1 MRRCPECQA
10 DIKGNWTKC
19 PLCHTP
25 LEGGK
30 PVSSPYPDVA
40 LRFDRNKGQRILVV
54 ASFFIILA
62 SFPLGLFWRGQFGG
76 LQGALFGILTMWL
89 AVLVLIRKRR
99 NLAKGILYLLVSLS
113 LICAYLDYLVGW
125 TGWSLT
131 YAIPIL
137 CCSSLLAMFLAVR
150 FVKMKAG
157 DYVLYVLSAALLGLV
172 PMLFLILEWVF
183 NPIPSWTSV
192 GLSVVLLL
200 LILLFRG
207 SEIRRELAKRLFI

>member
-1 MRRCPECQA
+1 MRHCPECRV
-10 DIKGNWTKC
+10 DVKGNWQKC

-25 LEGGK
+25 LEGDR
-30 PVSSPYPDVA
+30 PVASPYPDVP
-40 LRFDRNKGQRILVV
+40 LRFDRRKGQKILLA

-62 SFPLGLFWRGQFGG
+62 SFPLGLLWRGKFGG

-99 NLAKGILYLLVSLS
+99 NLAKGILYLLISLS

-157 DYVLYVLSAALLGLV
+157 DYVLYVLSATLLGLV
-172 PMLFLILEWVF
+172 PLLFLMLEWVV

-200 LILLFRG
+200 LILLFQGR
-207 SEIRRELAKRLFI
+207 EIRKELAKRLFI

>member
-1 MRRCPECQA
+1 MRHCPECHVEV
-10 DIKGNWTKC
+10 KGNWKEC

-25 LEGGK
+25 LEGEK
-30 PVSSPYPDVA
+30 AVSSPYPDVP
-40 LRFDRNKGQRILVV
+40 LRFDRKKGQKILVS

-62 SFPLGLFWRGQFGG
+62 SFPVGLFWRGQFGG
-76 LQGALFGILTMWL
+76 LQGALFGIMTMWL
-89 AVLVLIRKRR
+89 VVLVLIRKRR
-99 NLAKGILYLLVSLS
+99 NMAKSIVYLSVSLS
-113 LICAYLDYLVGW
+113 LITLYLDYLVGW
-125 TGWSLT
+125 SGWSLT

-157 DYVLYVLSAALLGLV
+157 DYVLYMVSAALLGLI
-172 PMLFLILEWVF
+172 PFLFLVLEWVF

-192 GLSVVLLL
+192 GLSLTMLLL
-200 LILLFRG
+200 LFLFRG